1 MSDLLSSTLLAF
13 ALTCTVIEITP
24 GPNMA
29 YLAALS
35 LTRGWRTGL
44 AAVAGVALGL
54 SAYGVAAALGVAA
67 IIENSAFLY
76 EALRWGGVIYLL
88 WLAWDAW
95 STADDLPPEQA
106 PANHHERASA
116 FSRGLITN
124 LLNPKAAVFYVAV
137 MPEFLDLGAGRI
149 AAQTLTLSAVY
160 VTIATLIHAS
170 IVLFAS
176 RLRSVIVEPAQVRL
190 IRRVLA
196 LALVAIAVWLAWST
210 AR

>member
-1 MSDLLSSTLLAF
+1 MTDLLSSTLLAF

-176 RLRSVIVEPAQVRL
+176 RLRSVIVEPTQVRL